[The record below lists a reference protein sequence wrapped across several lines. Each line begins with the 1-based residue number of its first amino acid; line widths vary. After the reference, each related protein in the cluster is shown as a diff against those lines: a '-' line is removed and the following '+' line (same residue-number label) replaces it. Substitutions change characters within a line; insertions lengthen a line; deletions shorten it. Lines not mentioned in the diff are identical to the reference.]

1 MLSKTLVLI
10 ILATS
15 AMATLAMAAPPLEK
29 ESHDDAY
36 NSIISQGG
44 NSMGILCFGLVL
56 RRIFG
61 DFLGAKLVVDIH
73 TGWLDMM
80 SRSKQRNGQ
89 NWPH

>member
-1 MLSKTLVLI
+1 MLSKTLVL

-44 NSMGILCFGLVL
+44 DSMGILYLGLAL
-56 RRIFG
+56 RRIF
-61 DFLGAKLVVDIH
+61 
-73 TGWLDMM
+73 
-80 SRSKQRNGQ
+80 
-89 NWPH
+89 